1 MKKIFGK
8 LKTFILAPFVIYIYN
23 LIGSPLEI
31 LIPINFITVL
41 IVGFLGFP
49 GLITLM
55 LFVTYAL

>member
-55 LFVTYAL
+55 LFLTYAL